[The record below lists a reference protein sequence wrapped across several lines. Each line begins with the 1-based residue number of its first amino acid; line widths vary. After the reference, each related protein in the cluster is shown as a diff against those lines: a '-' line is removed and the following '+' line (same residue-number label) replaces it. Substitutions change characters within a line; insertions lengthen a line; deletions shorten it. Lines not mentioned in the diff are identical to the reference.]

1 MPQLI
6 PFYYMNEVI
15 FGFSIIILMVYL
27 FSKYILPRLIRLFL
41 SRIFILN
48 FFSVYEQV

>member
-15 FGFSIIILMVYL
+15 FTIILLIIVIYMT
-27 FSKYILPRLIRLFL
+27 SKYILPRFVKLY
-41 SRIFILN
+41 STRIFISNLN
-48 FFSVYEQV
+48 NK